1 MKKNNLVYIAGPI
14 SAPTLEEKYTN
25 IDKGKKVAELLAEK
39 GINFFCPHTHSADFG
54 HLAPVG
60 FWYEQDLK
68 FLAICDLFLLLP
80 GWEDSKGCLVEKE
93 FAVLNNKKI
102 FYSIDDLLNYLDG
115 K

>member
-1 MKKNNLVYIAGPI
+1 MKKPMVYIAGPI
-14 SAPTLEEKYTN
+14 SANTIEEKYTN

-68 FLAICDLFLLLP
+68 FLAICNLFLLLP
-80 GWEDSKGCLVEKE
+80 GWEDSAGCKVEKD
-93 FAVLNNKKI
+93 FAKKNGKII
-102 FYSIDDLLNYLDG
+102 FYSLKKLLDYLDG